1 MAALAAA
8 KWCDFLENGLTAR
21 WTARQPAAQRC
32 TAPPA
37 AAETPEDR
45 QTCPA
50 SSVSCH
56 SRAVFAHGR
65 VPPCARG
72 CERPLEPQ
80 PRRGPEGS
88 AHNGRG
94 RHSTHHPSPPP
105 SGFCLSSPLSR
116 PVPPQPHS
124 SVGACEASSTTES
137 GGVGMPCA
145 CMRGASAHAACDAR
159 LPLISVPTLPARARA
174 TVPGRTP
181 PTPWTRRAMLDS
193 RTRFRHHGPG
203 SVGGVYRCG
212 PPGGWQRVRVAV
224 RHAGGLPRCQGDRLL
239 SAGC

>member
-1 MAALAAA
+1 MLRI
-8 KWCDFLENGLTAR
+8 LLTAR
-21 WTARQPAAQRC
+21 RRGTPHNTPPGGPQV
-32 TAPPA
+32 APWRRGDHSA
-37 AAETPEDR
+37 
-45 QTCPA
+45 CPLRRLHPR
-50 SSVSCH
+50 VH
-56 SRAVFAHGR
+56 S
-65 VPPCARG
+65 PCARG

-116 PVPPQPHS
+116 PVPPQPHSPPPLFS

-181 PTPWTRRAMLDS
+181 PTPWTRRAMLGLTNS
-193 RTRFRHHGPG
+193 LQTHHGPG